1 MHLFLSYLTYLL
13 NFKFNN
19 VLKFIILMSPNVEL
33 PNIATLHLHKL
44 LKYINLNEKMHKHNK
59 HNN

>member
-1 MHLFLSYLTYLL
+1 
-13 NFKFNN
+13 
-19 VLKFIILMSPNVEL
+19 MSPNVEL